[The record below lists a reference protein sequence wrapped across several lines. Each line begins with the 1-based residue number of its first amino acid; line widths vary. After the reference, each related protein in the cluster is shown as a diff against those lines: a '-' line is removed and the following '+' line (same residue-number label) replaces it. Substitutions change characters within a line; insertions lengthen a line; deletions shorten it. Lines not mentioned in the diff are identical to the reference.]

1 MTVQEAIHIA
11 AEEAAWHRRVADD
24 MEDCKNDDDVCGKYA
39 RKCERT
45 AQALDTLLRV
55 ARAFERMGEE

>member
-1 MTVQEAIHIA
+1 MTVHEAIHIV
-11 AEEAAWHRRVADD
+11 AEEAVWQRRAADD
-24 MEDCKNDDDVCGKYA
+24 LRGIKNGKYNEYA
-39 RKCERT
+39 NNHERT